1 MKGLCSLMLVM
12 SVLSVSAQDIKGIIA
27 SANAR
32 IGVGIAGPGY
42 QKKIFVHGQDHFPM
56 QSVFKFHLAL
66 TVLHLVD
73 KGRLSL
79 GQQVFLSKADVTP
92 KMYSPLR
99 DKYPDGNVSV
109 TVRELLSDAV
119 SLSDNVACDVLFR
132 LVGGTTVVNRY
143 IHSLGITDVSIVAT
157 EEEMHKAWPVQ
168 YNNWTTPAAAVALLQ
183 KFDTG
188 QILSPASRA
197 ALWDWMTK
205 SVKADRIRGLLPAGT
220 VVAHKPGTSDT
231 NEQHVTAATNDIG
244 IVVLPDGR
252 HLVIA
257 VFVSDSKENDTT
269 NAQLI
274 ARVAKAAWNTATP

>member
-1 MKGLCSLMLVM
+1 M

-32 IGVGIAGPGY
+32 IGVGIAGPGH
-42 QKKIFVHGQDHFPM
+42 QKKIFVHGHDHFPM

-79 GQQVFLSKADVTP
+79 GQQVFVSKADVTP

-99 DKYPDGNVSV
+99 DKYPNGNVSV

-132 LVGGTTVVNRY
+132 LIGGTNVVNRY
-143 IHSLGITDVSIVAT
+143 IHSLGISGVSIVAT

-188 QILSPASRA
+188 QILSASSHA

-205 SVKADRIRGLLPAGT
+205 SVKADRIRGCYLP
-220 VVAHKPGTSDT
+220 VPSWRT
-231 NEQHVTAATNDIG
+231 NRERRIPMSSISPQPRMILGSSCYPMEDI
-244 IVVLPDGR
+244 
-252 HLVIA
+252 
-257 VFVSDSKENDTT
+257 
-269 NAQLI
+269 
-274 ARVAKAAWNTATP
+274 